1 MTFDVSKRSVLV
13 EETADRIVA
22 SEQLI
27 NVRRRIGYKRRKL
40 EVADE
45 VGAIKRGPSHPPMWE
60 GGRPR
65 KTWSA
70 CVRNNMTICNLDGV
84 NPLDRNSWRTSVR
97 RCQVLPTPESGTT
110 AAP

>member
-45 VGAIKRGPSHPPMWE
+45 VGAIKRGPS
-60 GGRPR
+60 
-65 KTWSA
+65 TSTYILTDFLLA
-70 CVRNNMTICNLDGV
+70 ADCVDAGYNERMIGNHS
-84 NPLDRNSWRTSVR
+84 R
-97 RCQVLPTPESGTT
+97 
-110 AAP
+110 